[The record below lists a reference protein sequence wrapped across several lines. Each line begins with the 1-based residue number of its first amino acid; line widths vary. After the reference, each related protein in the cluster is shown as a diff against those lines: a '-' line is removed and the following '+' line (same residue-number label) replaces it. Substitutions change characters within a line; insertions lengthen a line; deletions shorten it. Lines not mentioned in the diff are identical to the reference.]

1 MNIIKNDIELSNFG
15 FKIFLK
21 KVELLKMYKNTPE
34 RMIG

>member
-15 FKIFLK
+15 FKNFLK
-21 KVELLKMYKNTPE
+21 KVELLKMYKNIPE